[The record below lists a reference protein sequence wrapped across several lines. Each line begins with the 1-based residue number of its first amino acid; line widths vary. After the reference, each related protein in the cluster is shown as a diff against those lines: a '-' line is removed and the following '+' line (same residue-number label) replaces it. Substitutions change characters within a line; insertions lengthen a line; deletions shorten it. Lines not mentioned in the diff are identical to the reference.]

1 MTISFKLKNVVRNI
15 MKKFYLI
22 LLIISSSIAFLGLNK
37 TNEKAI
43 NKSEIKLK
51 VDELLSKMTL
61 EEKIG
66 QMTQVTIQVISK
78 TEGTVD
84 QKFSIDDDKLAEAI
98 QKYHVGSI
106 LNVYNVAHTVEEW
119 HSIINLIQTVATE
132 QTRLGIPIIYGI
144 DAIHGATYTK
154 GATLF
159 PQAISLAATWNR
171 DMAFKEGTITSRQV
185 RASGISWNYYPVMD
199 IGRQPLWSR
208 LWETYGEDVYL
219 ASQLGESYIK
229 GAQGENYGAP
239 DKLATC
245 LKHYVGYSFPLNG
258 RDRTPA
264 WISEG
269 MLREY
274 FLPTFEAGVKAG
286 APTVMVNSSEINGI
300 PTHSNYHLLTE
311 VLKDE
316 MGFEGFIVSDWEDIK
331 RLNDRDR
338 VADSPKE
345 AVRMAVMAGVDM
357 SMVPYDFSFYE
368 HLLELVNEGAVPMT
382 RIDDAVRRILTVKMQ
397 LGLFEDPMP
406 LDNFETEFNNPEY
419 ENANLR
425 AAQESIILT
434 KNENSLLPLAQDTK
448 VFLTGP
454 TADLLSALNGGWT
467 LTWQGNEER
476 LYPTDEN
483 TLLEAIENKI
493 GKENV
498 TYAEGSTFDKIIDI
512 EEVIKAADESDV
524 IIACLGEPAYCES
537 PGNIN
542 DLTLE
547 EAQLSLVEELSKTGK
562 PIVLVMLEGRP
573 RLINRIVDK
582 CDAVVIGFLPGMKG
596 GDAIADVITGDVN
609 PSGKLPVTYPN
620 SPNGL
625 MCYDYKPIEDFDV
638 NHYTPQWP
646 FGYGLSY
653 TTFEYFDMKISNEEI
668 NNGDEIYVTVSVK
681 NTGDRIG
688 KEVVQLY
695 LCDVFGSVSRPV
707 KQLKG
712 FEKVE
717 LKPGEVKQISFTI
730 TPEHLSFIGRDNKR
744 IIEAGDFKVYV
755 DKLEASFKLL

>member
-1 MTISFKLKNVVRNI
+1 
-15 MKKFYLI
+15 MKKFYFI
-22 LLIISSSIAFLGLNK
+22 LLIVSLSIVLLGIDE
-37 TNEKAI
+37 TNNENI
-43 NKSEIKLK
+43 NKEEIKLK

-78 TEGTVD
+78 TEGTAN
-84 QKFSIDDDKLAEAI
+84 QKFSIDNDKLAEAV

-106 LNVYNVAHTVEEW
+106 LNVFNVAHTVEEW
-119 HSIINLIQTVATE
+119 HSIIKTIQTVAVE

-159 PQAISLAATWNR
+159 PQAISLASTWNR
-171 DMAFKEGTITSRQV
+171 DLAFKEGTITSKQV

-239 DKLATC
+239 DKVATC
-245 LKHYVGYSFPLNG
+245 LKHYVGYSFPING

-264 WISEG
+264 WISER

-311 VLKDE
+311 VLKNE

-331 RLNDRDR
+331 RLYDRDR

-382 RIDDAVRRILTVKMQ
+382 RIDEAVSRILSVKMQ
-397 LGLFEDPMP
+397 LGLFDNTMP
-406 LDNFETEFNNPEY
+406 LTDFESAFNNPEY
-419 ENANLR
+419 EQTNLE
-425 AAQESIILT
+425 AAQESVILT
-434 KNENSLLPLAQDTK
+434 KNNDELLPLSKDTK
-448 VFLTGP
+448 VLVTGP
-454 TADLLSALNGGWT
+454 TANLLSAMNGGWT
-467 LTWQGNEER
+467 ITWQGNEEK
-476 LYPTDEN
+476 LYPSEEN
-483 TLLEAIENKI
+483 TLLEALENKF
-493 GKENV
+493 GKDNV
-498 TYAEGSTFDKIIDI
+498 SYVKGSTFDKLLNV

-542 DLTLE
+542 DLTLD

-573 RLINRIVDK
+573 RVINRIVDN

-596 GDAIADVITGDVN
+596 GDAIADILIGDVN

-625 MCYDYKPIEDFDV
+625 MCYDYKPIEEFDV
-638 NHYTPQWP
+638 NHYSPEWP

-653 TTFEYFDMKISNEEI
+653 TTFEYFDLKISDEVI
-668 NNGDEIYVTVSVK
+668 NDGDNIGVTVSVE

-695 LCDVFGSVSRPV
+695 LCDVFGSVSRPA

-712 FEKVE
+712 FEKIE
-717 LKPGEVKQISFTI
+717 LKPGEIRQVSFTI
-730 TPEHLSFIGRDNKR
+730 TPEQLSFIGRDNKR
-744 IIEAGDFKVYV
+744 IIEPGDFKVYV
-755 DKLEASFKLL
+755 DTLEASFKLLSSGSF

>member
-1 MTISFKLKNVVRNI
+1 
-15 MKKFYLI
+15 MKKLYFT
-22 LLIISSSIAFLGLNK
+22 LLIISLSIAFLGFDK
-37 TNEKAI
+37 TDKKEISKD
-43 NKSEIKLK
+43 EIKLK
-51 VDELLSKMTL
+51 VDELISKMTL

-66 QMTQVTIQVISK
+66 QMTQVTLQVISK

-84 QKFSIDDDKLAEAI
+84 QKFLIDHDKLAEAL

-119 HSIINLIQTVATE
+119 HSIINTIQTAAVE
-132 QTRLGIPIIYGI
+132 KTRLGIPVIYGI

-171 DMAFKEGTITSRQV
+171 DLAFSEGTITSKQV

-219 ASQLGESYIK
+219 ASQLGENYIK
-229 GAQGENYGAP
+229 GAQGDNYGAP
-239 DKLATC
+239 DKVATC
-245 LKHYVGYSFPLNG
+245 LKHYVGYSFPING

-311 VLKDE
+311 VLKGE

-331 RLNDRDR
+331 RLYDRDR

-345 AVRMAVMAGVDM
+345 AVRMAVMAGIDM

-368 HLLELVNEGAVPMT
+368 HLLELVNEGAVPLT
-382 RIDDAVRRILTVKMQ
+382 RIDEAVGRILSVKMQ
-397 LGLFEDPMP
+397 LGLFENPIP
-406 LDNFETEFNNPEY
+406 LADFESEFNNSDY
-419 ENANLR
+419 EQTNLR

-434 KNENSLLPLAQDTK
+434 KNYDDLLPITKDTK
-448 VFLTGP
+448 VFVTGP
-454 TADLLSALNGGWT
+454 TADLLSAMNGGWT
-467 LTWQGNEER
+467 ITWQGNEEK
-476 LYPTDEN
+476 LYPSDEN
-483 TLLEAIENKI
+483 TLLEALVNKL
-493 GKENV
+493 GKDNV
-498 TYAEGSTFDKIIDI
+498 SYAKGSTFDKLLNV
-512 EEVIKAADESDV
+512 EEVIKAAEESDV

-537 PGNIN
+537 PGSIN
-542 DLTLE
+542 DLTLD
-547 EAQLSLVEELSKTGK
+547 EAQLYLVEELSRTGK

-582 CDAVVIGFLPGMKG
+582 CEAVIIGFLPGMKC
-596 GDAIADVITGDVN
+596 GDAIADVIIGDVN

-638 NHYTPQWP
+638 NHYNPQWP
-646 FGYGLSY
+646 FGHGLSY
-653 TTFEYFDMKISNEEI
+653 TTFEYFDIKISDEVI
-668 NNGDEIYVTVSVK
+668 NDGDEVLVTVSVK
-681 NTGDRIG
+681 NTGNRIG

-695 LCDVFGSVSRPV
+695 LCDLFGSVSRPV

-712 FEKVE
+712 FEKIE
-717 LKPGEVKQISFTI
+717 LKPGEVKQVSFTI

-744 IIEAGDFKVYV
+744 IIEAGDFEVYV
-755 DKLEASFKLL
+755 DKLKASFKLL

>member
-1 MTISFKLKNVVRNI
+1 
-15 MKKFYLI
+15 MKKLYFI
-22 LLIISSSIAFLGLNK
+22 LFIVSLSIAFLGFDK
-37 TNEKAI
+37 TDK
-43 NKSEIKLK
+43 KEISKDEIRLK

-84 QKFSIDDDKLAEAI
+84 QKFSIDHDKLAEAI

-119 HSIINLIQTVATE
+119 HSIIKSIQTVAVE

-144 DAIHGATYTK
+144 DAIHGATYTI

-171 DMAFKEGTITSRQV
+171 DMAFREGTITSKQV

-239 DKLATC
+239 NKLATC
-245 LKHYVGYSFPLNG
+245 LKHYVGYSFPING

-311 VLKDE
+311 VLKGE

-368 HLLELVNEGAVPMT
+368 YLLELVNEGAVPMT
-382 RIDDAVRRILTVKMQ
+382 RIV
-397 LGLFEDPMP
+397 GLFEDPIP
-406 LDNFETEFNNPEY
+406 LGDFESEFNNPEY
-419 ENANLR
+419 EQTNLL

-434 KNENSLLPLAQDTK
+434 KNENSLLPLAKDTK
-448 VFLTGP
+448 VLVTGP

-467 LTWQGNEER
+467 ITWQGNEER
-476 LYPTDEN
+476 LYPDEEN
-483 TLLEAIENKI
+483 TLLEALVNEL
-493 GKENV
+493 GKDNV
-498 TYAEGSTFDKIIDI
+498 SYTEGSTFNKIIDV
-512 EEVIKAADESDV
+512 EEVIKAAEMADV

-537 PGNIN
+537 PGSIN
-542 DLTLE
+542 DLTLDQ
-547 EAQLSLVEELSKTGK
+547 AQLSLVEELSKTGK

-653 TTFEYFDMKISNEEI
+653 TAFEYFDMKISDEEI
-668 NNGDEIYVTVSVK
+668 NDGDKIGVTVSVK

-695 LCDVFGSVSRPV
+695 LCDVFGTVSRPV

-712 FEKVE
+712 FEKIE
-717 LKPGEVKQISFTI
+717 LKPGEVKQVNFTI